1 METKIQARIDS
12 GLKAEGEAI
21 LKKLGMT
28 TTELMRMTFSQL
40 VMRKGLPF
48 EAKIPN
54 DETIAAFNEDLS
66 DQVPMTLEEFTQ
78 KYSRIAD
85 EVRK

>member
-1 METKIQARIDS
+1 METKIQARIDAD
-12 GLKAEGEAI
+12 LKAEGGRI

-54 DETIAAFNEDLS
+54 DETIAALEEDLS
-66 DQVPMTLEEFTQ
+66 GQTPISVEEFKQ
-78 KYSRIAD
+78 KYNRFAD
-85 EVRK
+85 EIRK